1 MDKKQKTYSC
11 EDLRGSVYFAPNV
24 LRHCCQRFFVN
35 GEMRGDVEIIKVKSD
50 KDIDYQRIQ
59 EEKKKIINNLNN
71 NIPTPCDG
79 CPRIQHKHWKS
90 KQELKIKHI
99 SMEAHSNCNAR
110 CSYCSKMFYGGLNP
124 NYNIENMLDKLRKE
138 KAFEENVTIVWG
150 GGEPVLLKNFGRIFK
165 KFIESKYPKFNDI
178 RVYSN
183 SIRYNKLIHQYLDE
197 KKIILTTS
205 TDAGTQETF
214 EKVRGVKKGFI
225 NIFENLQKYN
235 RNKSNYII
243 IKYILTEENYNNKEI
258 DAFINL
264 LIRFNLV
271 NCNFEISTDYKF
283 ENLNIEKA
291 FSIVYFYNTLR
302 KAGAEFIYFDD
313 HVRKRLYRTLKN
325 NIDKIDL
332 EKNNL
337 FENLRE
343 FFDQDIIVWGTG
355 AYANE
360 IIKNS
365 FLFKKSKVAFFV
377 DSKISKSDDL
387 FLNCHVL
394 KPEKLLG
401 TNKPIFIASSTYWQT
416 IYKKILK
423 LGVNKNRV
431 INTLVI

>member
-110 CSYCSKMFYGGLNP
+110 CSYCSKMYYGGLNP

-138 KAFEENVTIVWG
+138 KAFEENVTIAWG

-416 IYKKILK
+416 IYKKVLK

>member
-1 MDKKQKTYSC
+1 VDKKQKTYSC

>member
-1 MDKKQKTYSC
+1 
-11 EDLRGSVYFAPNV
+11 
-24 LRHCCQRFFVN
+24 
-35 GEMRGDVEIIKVKSD
+35 MRGDVEIIKVKSD

-138 KAFEENVTIVWG
+138 KAFEENVTIAWG

>member
-1 MDKKQKTYSC
+1 M
-11 EDLRGSVYFAPNV
+11 
-24 LRHCCQRFFVN
+24 FFLQ
-35 GEMRGDVEIIKVKSD
+35 D
-50 KDIDYQRIQ
+50 Q
-59 EEKKKIINNLNN
+59 
-71 NIPTPCDG
+71 
-79 CPRIQHKHWKS
+79 
-90 KQELKIKHI
+90 
-99 SMEAHSNCNAR
+99 
-110 CSYCSKMFYGGLNP
+110 
-124 NYNIENMLDKLRKE
+124 
-138 KAFEENVTIVWG
+138 
-150 GGEPVLLKNFGRIFK
+150 K

>member
-138 KAFEENVTIVWG
+138 KAFEENVTIAWG

-325 NIDKIDL
+325 NID
-332 EKNNL
+332 
-337 FENLRE
+337 
-343 FFDQDIIVWGTG
+343 
-355 AYANE
+355 
-360 IIKNS
+360 
-365 FLFKKSKVAFFV
+365 
-377 DSKISKSDDL
+377 
-387 FLNCHVL
+387 
-394 KPEKLLG
+394 
-401 TNKPIFIASSTYWQT
+401 
-416 IYKKILK
+416 
-423 LGVNKNRV
+423 NR
-431 INTLVI
+431 

>member
-138 KAFEENVTIVWG
+138 KAFEENVTIAWG

-165 KFIESKYPKFNDI
+165 KFIESKYPKFNNI

>member
-1 MDKKQKTYSC
+1 VDKKQKTYSC

-138 KAFEENVTIVWG
+138 KAFEENVTIAWG

>member
-1 MDKKQKTYSC
+1 VDKKQKTYSC

-110 CSYCSKMFYGGLNP
+110 CSYCSEMFYGGLNP

-138 KAFEENVTIVWG
+138 KAFEENVTIAWG

>member
-138 KAFEENVTIVWG
+138 KAFEENVTIAWG

>member
-110 CSYCSKMFYGGLNP
+110 CSYCSEMFYGGLNP

-138 KAFEENVTIVWG
+138 KAFEENVTIAWG